1 MPTANETVK
10 KVLTRLNQ
18 KIDSVGGGV
27 VDSWTSDDGNQWY
40 RKYSNGWIEQGGL
53 LDMKNENTPVT
64 FNVQFSK
71 IPEFVS
77 VTHLENVSNYLC
89 VGTVVSDTLTTTG
102 VTVVILDFDAN
113 RKTGKAKWIAIG
125 Y

>member
-1 MPTANETVK
+1 
-10 KVLTRLNQ
+10 
-18 KIDSVGGGV
+18 
-27 VDSWTSDDGNQWY
+27 
-40 RKYSNGWIEQGGL
+40 
-53 LDMKNENTPVT
+53 MKNENTPVT

-71 IPEFVS
+71 IPEFVG

-89 VGTVVSDTLTTTG
+89 VGTVISGTLTTTG
-102 VTVVILDFDAN
+102 ATVAIVDFSAS

>member
-1 MPTANETVK
+1 
-10 KVLTRLNQ
+10 
-18 KIDSVGGGV
+18 
-27 VDSWTSDDGNQWY
+27 
-40 RKYSNGWIEQGGL
+40 
-53 LDMKNENTPVT
+53 MKNENTPVT

-77 VTHLENVSNYLC
+77 ITHLENVSNHLC

-102 VTVVILDFDAN
+102 VTVVILDFGAT
-113 RKTGKAKWIAIG
+113 RKTGKAKWIAMG